1 MKLIAEVNGKTR
13 PLELQ
18 ELVPGGPSF
27 SFAAAERAGEA
38 DVREVEPGVY
48 SILLGGRSLEVKMD
62 EGAHGYV
69 AAVNGRR
76 YEILVHDPRRLSRV
90 DEGPQ
95 EAGPKVVVAPMPG
108 KVIRLKVQVGDI
120 VETGQGLVVV
130 EAMKMQNELK
140 SPKAGTVKALHVKE
154 GSSVSAGEPLL
165 VVE

>member
-18 ELVPGGPSF
+18 ELAPGGHSF
-27 SFAAAERAGEA
+27 SFVAAERAGEA

-69 AAVNGRR
+69 VAVNGRR

-90 DEGPQ
+90 DEGLQ

-108 KVIRLKVQVGDI
+108 KVIRLKVQAGDT

-154 GSSVSAGEPLL
+154 GSSVSAGEALL